1 MNKILKLLGVGIIS
15 LGLVGCG
22 KEEVLSDKKVNEDN
36 KSNEEVTLELW
47 SHYDGFQEA
56 IKGFNEKY
64 PKVKIN
70 VKVIPHDDY
79 ISEYKKGLT
88 SDNGPDLLMIDSN
101 DYGEFNTSKSLED
114 LSKEEYGIKNYEE
127 NFDKELWNLGKS
139 LDKKELLGIP
149 FASAPMVTYYRADIL
164 EKYGFPSE
172 PKALSEF
179 MKESD
184 NWLKMARK
192 LKKEGIYILQWIAE
206 STKLYTAN
214 MPYYDENLVYQRNTK
229 QFKEGIEIAQEV
241 QKDKLFAFTDI
252 WSDLG
257 KKYLKEGK
265 LAMLY
270 LGSWGANEIQGLV
283 PEQEGKWRATSL
295 PFGRYGWNNSTII
308 SINSA
313 SKNKSMAAKF
323 IEYYAFEYVD
333 TNAVSSVPGYIPL
346 REKKES
352 VKINNKFLGNQDE
365 KGLYENLMSNTEE
378 YPITPFDSK
387 AFLLWD
393 TALNRGLEE
402 GLYADKIMD
411 KIKKEEE
418 STFKDKKEII
428 LESMKE

>member
-1 MNKILKLLGVGIIS
+1 MSKILKLLGIGILS
-15 LGLVGCG
+15 LGLIGCG
-22 KEEVLSDKKVNEDN
+22 KEVALSEKGENEKIN
-36 KSNEEVTLELW
+36 SNEEVTLELW
-47 SHYDGFQEA
+47 SHYDGFEDA

-70 VKVIPHDDY
+70 VKVIPHENY

-88 SDNGPDLLMIDSN
+88 SDNGPDLLIIDSN
-101 DYGEFNTSKSLED
+101 DYGEFNTAKSLED
-114 LSKEEYGIKNYEE
+114 LSKEEYGIKKYEE

-139 LDKKELLGIP
+139 LDKKEILGIP

-172 PKALSEF
+172 PEALSEF
-179 MKESD
+179 MKD
-184 NWLKMARK
+184 PNNWLDMARK

-206 STKLYTAN
+206 ATKLYTAN
-214 MPYYDENLVYQRNTK
+214 MPYYDENLIYQRNTE

-241 QKDKLFAFTDI
+241 QKEKLFAYTDI

-270 LGSWGANEIQGLV
+270 LGSWGASELQGLV

-308 SINSA
+308 SMSSG
-313 SKNKSMAAKF
+313 SKNKNMAAKF

-333 TNAVSSVPGYIPL
+333 TNAVSSVPGYMPL

-365 KGLYENLMSNTEE
+365 KGLYESLMNKTEE

-393 TALNRGLEE
+393 TALNKGIEE
-402 GLYADKIMD
+402 GLKPDKIME

-418 STFKDKKEII
+418 TSFKEGKEII